1 MRKFTEIV
9 TDLVAELVMLLLR
22 HNYRLR
28 EKQALSI
35 VFASATYQRLIDE
48 RSMLYL
54 QHPDYLFSL
63 LMQELDHTR

>member
-28 EKQALSI
+28 E
-35 VFASATYQRLIDE
+35 ASFIYCFCLGNVSAID
-48 RSMLYL
+48 
-54 QHPDYLFSL
+54 
-63 LMQELDHTR
+63 